1 MAALSGIHQIGT
13 ANQTNQV
20 NEKNAE
26 TAQKKESMTD
36 ANTSLRSASI
46 PSASNAVTS
55 TAVDGESTVTVL
67 SDGDLLELS
76 AKGVSMAMT
85 MAASDGTTE
94 NASENETLVSATASK
109 TQENN
114 QRTIATVSASD
125 DEENDDTS
133 DLSNYS
139 EYELSQMLSEGT
151 ISVGAYNAE
160 IKKRQQV
167 EQQLEAQRQL
177 DQANVQN
184 GIEVDRIMSE

>member
-46 PSASNAVTS
+46 PTASNAVTS

-76 AKGVSMAMT
+76 AKGVSMVMT

-94 NASENETLVSATASK
+94 NASETETLVSATASK

-125 DEENDDTS
+125 DEDDDTS

-167 EQQLEAQRQL
+167 EQQL
-177 DQANVQN
+177 DQANAQN
-184 GIEVDRIMSE
+184 GIEADRIMSE

>member
-46 PSASNAVTS
+46 PSASIPKASNAVTS

-76 AKGVSMAMT
+76 AKGVSMVMT

-94 NASENETLVSATASK
+94 NASETETLVSATASK

-125 DEENDDTS
+125 DEDDDTS

-167 EQQLEAQRQL
+167 EQQL